1 MRFHALACDYDGT
14 LALRGRVNERTLA
27 ALERV
32 LATGR
37 KLLLVTGRELDDL
50 LTVFPDLH
58 YFSWIVAENGAVLYC
73 PATREEKLLAP
84 PPPAEFSEA
93 LKRRGVTNFRT
104 GRSIVA
110 AWRPNEVEALQAI
123 QELGLELQVIFN
135 KDAVMV
141 LPTGINK
148 ATGLTAVVGQLGI
161 SPHEVVGVGDAEN
174 DHAFL
179 SLCECSV
186 AVANAVPSLKE
197 RADIVTKGDHGD
209 GVIELIEELAGND
222 LANWEPLLKRHHL
235 LLGHARDGSEVRL
248 PPAGYSLM
256 IAGPSGSGK
265 STAAT
270 SFLERLAEQSY
281 QYCIIDPEGD
291 YDNIAGAVTVGSPQ
305 RGPDADEV
313 LQLLSNAKQHVVVNL
328 VGMALADRPPFFL
341 SLLPRLQQ
349 MRAHTGRPH
358 WLVVDEAHHLLPA
371 SWEPGPQVMPGE
383 LQRVLYIT
391 VHPGQVAPLMLA
403 GIDAVIAVGDKPEE
417 TIAQFLEAQDQASA
431 KLPAEELQAGEV
443 FLWWRAAERVSTVVR
458 LVPSQTERRRHV
470 RKYAEG
476 ELPPERSFYFR
487 GPEGKLNLRAQNLI
501 LFMQL
506 ADGVD
511 DATWL
516 FHLRAGDY
524 SRWFRER
531 IKDAR
536 MAEEAVQIERQA
548 QLPANE
554 GRALMRALIERYYTL
569 PAAPPLPMPGTDAA
583 PTRQPPEAG

>member
-14 LALRGRVNERTLA
+14 LALRGRVDEKTLA
-27 ALERV
+27 ALERL

-58 YFSWIVAENGAVLYC
+58 YFSWVVAENGALLYC
-73 PATREEKLLAP
+73 PATREEKLLCPA
-84 PPPAEFSEA
+84 PPAEFSEA
-93 LKRRGVTNFRT
+93 LRRRGVTNFRT

-110 AWRPNEVEALQAI
+110 TWRPHEVEALQAI

-141 LPTGINK
+141 LPTGVNK
-148 ATGLTAVVGQLGI
+148 ATGLTAVLGPLGL
-161 SPHEVVGVGDAEN
+161 SPHEIVAVGDAEN

-186 AVANAVPSLKE
+186 AVANALPALKE
-197 RADIVTKGDHGD
+197 RADVVTVGDHGD
-209 GVIELIEELAGND
+209 GVIELIEQLIDND
-222 LANWEPLLKRHHL
+222 LTAWEPQLTRHHL
-235 LLGHARDGSEVRL
+235 LFGHARDGSEVRL
-248 PPAGYSLM
+248 PPAGISLM

-270 SFLERLAEQSY
+270 SFIERLAEQRY

-291 YDNIAGAVTVGSPQ
+291 YDNLAGAVTVGGPQ
-305 RGPDADEV
+305 RSPDADEV
-313 LQLLSNAKQHVVVNL
+313 MQLLAKAEQHVVVNL
-328 VGMALADRPPFFL
+328 VGMAIADRPPFFL
-341 SLLPRLQQ
+341 SLLPRLQE
-349 MRAHTGRPH
+349 MRAQTGRPH
-358 WLVVDEAHHLLPA
+358 WLIVDEAHHLLPA
-371 SWEPGPQVMPGE
+371 SWEPGPLVMPGE
-383 LQRVLYIT
+383 LKCVLYIT
-391 VHPGQVAPLMLA
+391 VHPNQVAPAVLA
-403 GIDAVIAVGDKPEE
+403 GVDAVLAVGAEPQE
-417 TIAQFLEAQDQASA
+417 TVQQFLKAQDQARPG
-431 KLPAEELQAGEV
+431 LPAEELQAGEV
-443 FLWWRAAERVSTVVR
+443 FLWWRAQERGPVVVR
-458 LVPSQTERRRHV
+458 PLPSQTERRRHI

-476 ELPPERSFYFR
+476 ELPPDRSFYFR

-511 DATWL
+511 DETWE

-524 SRWFRER
+524 STWFRER
-531 IKDAR
+531 IKNAR
-536 MAEEAVQIERQA
+536 MADEAVEIEQ
-548 QLPANE
+548 QTGVPASE
-554 GRALMRALIERYYTL
+554 SRALIRALIERYYTL

-583 PTRQPPEAG
+583 PSRQPTAEK